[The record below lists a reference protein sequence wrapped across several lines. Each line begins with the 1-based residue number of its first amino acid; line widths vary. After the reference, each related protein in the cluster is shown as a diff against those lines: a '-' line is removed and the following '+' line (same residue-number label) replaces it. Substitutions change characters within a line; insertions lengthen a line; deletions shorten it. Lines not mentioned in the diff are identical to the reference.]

1 MASLEAAI
9 DEEMREVVGI
19 LEGKQK
25 AGGRRPE
32 SPAVRTRSPGS
43 PTSPLRSML
52 DVDNLGQRRS
62 SSRGSTGI
70 PFAMPSSSSSSRR
83 VNPESAY
90 RFDILPSID
99 AQARPKRVSQGGK
112 LDVTAKPR
120 AMSSVYGTSSGFL
133 GSSNSRDRHNS
144 MSGPLGRSKSGSPG
158 PDRSASPG
166 TRMLKPTSPAS
177 SSNKTLVTDS
187 GKHIDADTAYRK
199 LSDSALA
206 SSEGGLSSL
215 PNTKGADPTTGTAP
229 APGGGVRLTKDD
241 DGEDSAAVES
251 SDNDSDS
258 SDWEDGW
265 SSTKKRERG
274 RQRTRKESGG
284 VDRMG
289 RDIITAKTLL
299 AAAEEE
305 RRDVAVS
312 YKGRPSMLEPSINVT
327 GPNGERMAR
336 RNSSGI
342 VHPHT
347 SFDQGGSGL
356 STPLH
361 SDHEDD
367 LAEIRSAQQLSLNIS
382 PIQSSPEAHRCVRQ
396 IVRGDY
402 TQFADDAQ
410 KGLRR
415 QRVYLVSTDVS
426 PEAAYALEWTIG
438 TVLRDGDTLLA
449 VYAVDEEVG
458 VVGNDASGAPI
469 SQGTTGRQESDHL
482 KRTLSNHDGLPVVR
496 PGFSALSNS
505 IMATEANVAAMSKAE
520 RDRYQA
526 CVEVS
531 DRCVKLLRKTR
542 LQVRAVVEV
551 FHCKSPKHMITEVID
566 FLEPTLVILGSRGRT
581 ALKGVLLG
589 SFSNYLVTKS
599 SVPVMVARKR
609 LRKHSKY
616 KRQNVR
622 MSNVIAGSN
631 DRLANAKI
639 D

>member
-9 DEEMREVVGI
+9 DEEMREVNKI
-19 LEGKQK
+19 LEGNQNP
-25 AGGRRPE
+25 GPRRAE
-32 SPAVRTRSPGS
+32 SPVARAQSPGS
-43 PTSPLRSML
+43 AASPIRSML
-52 DVDNLGQRRS
+52 DIDTPGQRRS

-70 PFAMPSSSSSSRR
+70 PFAMPKSPRR

-90 RFDILPSID
+90 KFEMLPSID
-99 AQARPKRVSQGGK
+99 AHAMPKRVSQGGK
-112 LDVTAKPR
+112 LDANAKPR
-120 AMSSVYGTSSGFL
+120 AMSSVYGNSSGFY
-133 GSSNSRDRHNS
+133 GSSNSKERHNS
-144 MSGPLGRSKSGSPG
+144 MNGPMGRSKSGSPG
-158 PDRSASPG
+158 PNRSASPA
-166 TRMLKPTSPAS
+166 TRMLNPAQPAPTS
-177 SSNKTLVTDS
+177 NNTFVTDS
-187 GKHIDADTAYRK
+187 GKRIDMDTAYRK

-206 SSEGGLSSL
+206 RSEGGLSSL
-215 PNTKGADPTTGTAP
+215 PNRKGVDPVKGTAT
-229 APGGGVRLTKDD
+229 APGGGVRLATDD

-251 SDNDSDS
+251 SDNNASDS
-258 SDWEDGW
+258 SDWDDGW
-265 SSTKKRERG
+265 KKTKKTERG
-274 RQRTRKESGG
+274 RQRSRKSSGG
-284 VDRMG
+284 TDSMG
-289 RDIITAKTLL
+289 REVITAKSLL
-299 AAAEEE
+299 AAAEQE
-305 RRDVAVS
+305 RREVAVS
-312 YKGRPSMLEPSINVT
+312 YKVRSLLEPSINVT
-327 GPNGERMAR
+327 GPNGERMTR
-336 RNSSGI
+336 KNSSGV

-356 STPLH
+356 STPVH
-361 SDHEDD
+361 SDHEDE
-367 LAEIRSAQQLSLNIS
+367 LAEIKSAQQLSLNIS

-396 IVRGDY
+396 IIRGDY
-402 TQFADDAQ
+402 VQFAEDA
-410 KGLRR
+410 KNGLRR
-415 QRVYLVSTDVS
+415 QRVYLVSTDLS
-426 PEAAYALEWTIG
+426 DEAAYALEWTIG

-449 VYAVDEEVG
+449 VYAVDEETG
-458 VVGNDASGAPI
+458 VATTDASGAPI

-482 KRTLSNHDGLPVVR
+482 KRTLSNHDGLPATR
-496 PGFSALSNS
+496 PGFSALSSS
-505 IMATEANVAAMSKAE
+505 IMATEANVGAMGKAE
-520 RDRYQA
+520 KDRYQA

-566 FLEPTLVILGSRGRT
+566 FLEPTLVILGSRGRN

>member
-9 DEEMREVVGI
+9 DEEMREVVAI

-25 AGGRRPE
+25 PGGRRPE
-32 SPAVRTRSPGS
+32 SPAERAQSPAS
-43 PTSPLRSML
+43 PMRSML
-52 DVDNLGQRRS
+52 DVDDLGQRRS

-70 PFAMPSSSSSSRR
+70 PFAMPSSPRR

-90 RFDILPSID
+90 KFEMLPSID
-99 AQARPKRVSQGGK
+99 AHAMPKRVSQGGK
-112 LDVTAKPR
+112 LDLAAKPR
-120 AMSSVYGTSSGFL
+120 AMSSVYGKPSGFL
-133 GSSNSRDRHNS
+133 GSSNGKDRNS
-144 MSGPLGRSKSGSPG
+144 PMRGTLVRSKSGSPA
-158 PDRSASPG
+158 PDRSTSPA
-166 TRMLKPTSPAS
+166 TRMLSPTPSATTPTS
-177 SSNKTLVTDS
+177 NNTFLTDS
-187 GKHIDADTAYRK
+187 GKRIDMDTAYRK

-206 SSEGGLSSL
+206 RSEGGLSAL
-215 PNTKGADPTTGTAP
+215 PNRKGSDPSKGTTT
-229 APGGGVRLTKDD
+229 APGGGVRLTTDD
-241 DGEDSAAVES
+241 DGDGDDSAVVES

-258 SDWEDGW
+258 SDWDDGW
-265 SSTKKRERG
+265 APAQKKQRG

-284 VDRMG
+284 VDTMG
-289 RDIITAKTLL
+289 REIITAKSLM
-299 AAAEEE
+299 AAAEAEN
-305 RRDVAVS
+305 RDVSAS
-312 YKGRPSMLEPSINVT
+312 YKVRSLLEPAINIT
-327 GPNGERMAR
+327 GPNGERMSR
-336 RNSSGI
+336 RNSSGV

-356 STPLH
+356 STPIH
-361 SDHEDD
+361 SDHEDNM
-367 LAEIRSAQQLSLNIS
+367 AEIRSAQQLSLNIS

-396 IVRGDY
+396 IIRGDY
-402 TQFADDAQ
+402 SQFADDAQ

-415 QRVYLVSTDVS
+415 QRVYLVSTDLS
-426 PEAAYALEWTIG
+426 DEAAYALEWTIG

-449 VYAVDEEVG
+449 VYAVDEEIG
-458 VVGNDASGAPI
+458 VAGTDASGAPI
-469 SQGTTGRQESDHL
+469 SQGTTGKQESDHL
-482 KRTLSNHDGLPVVR
+482 KRTLSNHDGI
-496 PGFSALSNS
+496 GATKSGSSALSNS
-505 IMATEANVAAMSKAE
+505 IMATEANVSAMGKTE
-520 RDRYQA
+520 KQRYQA

-566 FLEPTLVILGSRGRT
+566 FLEPTLVILGSRGRN

-622 MSNVIAGSN
+622 MSNVLTNPS

>member
-19 LEGKQK
+19 LEGKQRP
-25 AGGRRPE
+25 GGRRPE

-52 DVDNLGQRRS
+52 DVDDVGQRRS

-70 PFAMPSSSSSSRR
+70 PFAMPSRR
-83 VNPESAY
+83 VNPEAQF
-90 RFDILPSID
+90 RFDSLPSID

-112 LDVTAKPR
+112 LDVAPKPR
-120 AMSSVYGTSSGFL
+120 AMSSVYGASPGFL
-133 GSSNSRDRHNS
+133 ASSNTRDRHNS
-144 MSGPLGRSKSGSPG
+144 ISGPTGRSKSGSPA
-158 PDRSASPG
+158 PDRSLSPATRPRKSSTPASPTG
-166 TRMLKPTSPAS
+166 
-177 SSNKTLVTDS
+177 KTLVTDS
-187 GKHIDADTAYRK
+187 GKHINADTAYRK

-206 SSEGGLSSL
+206 NSEGGLSSL
-215 PNTKGADPTTGTAP
+215 PSTKGTDPVTGTAP

-258 SDWEDGW
+258 SEWEDGW

-305 RRDVAVS
+305 QRDVAVS
-312 YKGRPSMLEPSINVT
+312 YKDRRSLLEPSISVT
-327 GPNGERMAR
+327 GPNGERMSR

-347 SFDQGGSGL
+347 NFDQGGSGL
-356 STPLH
+356 SSPVQ

-367 LAEIRSAQQLSLNIS
+367 LEEMRSAQQLSLNIS

-415 QRVYLVSTDVS
+415 QRVYLVSTDIS

-482 KRTLSNHDGLPVVR
+482 KRTLSNHDGLPASR

>member
-1 MASLEAAI
+1 MSSLEAAI
-9 DEEMREVVGI
+9 DQEMKEVQALLGA
-19 LEGKQK
+19 KPK
-25 AGGRRPE
+25 SPGRRAD
-32 SPAVRTRSPGS
+32 SPSISQRAQSPGS
-43 PTSPLRSML
+43 AASPIRSML
-52 DVDNLGQRRS
+52 DVDNSHRRS

-70 PFAMPSSSSSSRR
+70 PFAMPSSPRR

-90 RFDILPSID
+90 KFDMLPSID
-99 AQARPKRVSQGGK
+99 AHALPKRASQGYK
-112 LDVTAKPR
+112 DPKPR

-133 GSSNSRDRHNS
+133 SGGARDRNNS
-144 MSGPLGRSKSGSPG
+144 ASGPLGRSKSGSPG
-158 PDRSASPG
+158 PHRSASP
-166 TRMLKPTSPAS
+166 RSHPTSPIAS
-177 SSNKTLVTDS
+177 VAPKSNSTLGTDAA
-187 GKHIDADTAYRK
+187 KPIDGDTADRK
-199 LSDSALA
+199 LSAGSDGGVSNLHSRKASDPSA
-206 SSEGGLSSL
+206 
-215 PNTKGADPTTGTAP
+215 GTAS
-229 APGGGVRLTKDD
+229 APGGGVRLTTDD

-258 SDWEDGW
+258 SDWDDGSPW
-265 SSTKKRERG
+265 AVKKKERG
-274 RQRTRKESGG
+274 RRRTRKESGG
-284 VDRMG
+284 TDSMG
-289 RDIITAKTLL
+289 REIVTAKSLFAT
-299 AAAEEE
+299 AEQEG
-305 RRDVAVS
+305 RDTSAS
-312 YKGRPSMLEPSINVT
+312 YKVRSLLEPAINIT
-327 GPNGERMAR
+327 GPNGERMTR
-336 RNSSGI
+336 KNSSGI

-356 STPLH
+356 STPVH
-361 SDHEDD
+361 SDHEDNM
-367 LAEIRSAQQLSLNIS
+367 AELRSAQQLSLNIS

-402 TQFADDAQ
+402 SQFAEDAQ

-415 QRVYLVSTDVS
+415 QRVYLVSTDLS
-426 PEAAYALEWTIG
+426 DEAAYALEWTIG

-449 VYAVDEEVG
+449 VYAVDEETG
-458 VVGNDASGAPI
+458 VATTDASGAPVAQAI
-469 SQGTTGRQESDHL
+469 TGRQESDHL
-482 KRTLSNHDGLPVVR
+482 MRTLSNHDGLPSSR
-496 PGFSALSNS
+496 SGGSPSPLANS
-505 IMATEANVAAMSKAE
+505 IMFTEADVKAMGKAE
-520 RDRYQA
+520 KERYQA

-566 FLEPTLVILGSRGRT
+566 FLEPTLVILGSRGRN

-622 MSNVIAGSN
+622 MSNVLANPN